1 VRGASWCVKLFNP
14 FKTGSNLASSTPV
27 LDTIRRMDA
36 RVDNRSLLQ
45 ALLADGRPLLLFTGL
60 ALVLSGLFALFLSI
74 TGHFLPHDVKFLGM
88 TERDLCAINQC
99 RIVHFMFHDRV
110 SFGGVLIA
118 IGSLYMWLAEFPLK
132 NREPWAWWTLL
143 LSGVVGFAS
152 FLTYLGYGYL
162 DSWHGLATLLLL
174 PCFFGGL
181 APSYRKLEGER
192 SFIRIFPRFDLSML
206 LPGDAYGAGRLLL
219 YLTAAGLVAGGLTI
233 MTVGMTVV
241 FVPQDLTYM
250 GMSAAEVH
258 AVNARLVP
266 LIAHDRAGF
275 GGGVAVTGILLF
287 LCTHCARPSR
297 SLWQVLCLAGAIG
310 FTCAIGVHPV
320 IGYTNWF
327 HLFPAVIGA
336 MLMALALI
344 LTYPR
349 MHQRI
354 SAPNPPHLAEA
365 RSA

>member
-1 VRGASWCVKLFNP
+1 
-14 FKTGSNLASSTPV
+14 
-27 LDTIRRMDA
+27 MDGRA
-36 RVDNRSLLQ
+36 DNRSLLQ

-60 ALVLSGLFALFLSI
+60 ALVLSAGFALFLSV

-162 DSWHGLATLLLL
+162 DSWHGVATAMLL
-174 PCFFGGL
+174 PCFGVGL
-181 APSYRKLEGER
+181 ALSYRTLDEPR
-192 SFIRIFPRFDLSML
+192 SWRVIVPRLTKDVL
-206 LPGDAYGAGRLLL
+206 LPRGRYEAGRLLL
-219 YLTAAGLVAGGLTI
+219 YVTAAGLIAGGLTI

-241 FVPQDLTYM
+241 FVPQDLSYM
-250 GMSAAEVH
+250 GMTDDELR
-258 AVNARLVP
+258 AVNPRLVP

-275 GGGVAVTGILLF
+275 GGGVAVSGILL
-287 LCTHCARPSR
+287 LCCVHGARPSR
-297 SLWQVLCLAGAIG
+297 SLWQVLSLAGVVG
-310 FTCAIGVHPV
+310 FACAVGVHPA
-320 IGYTNWF
+320 IGYTDWF
-327 HLFPAVIGA
+327 HLLPAVLGA
-336 MLMALALI
+336 VFMGVGLV

-349 MHQRI
+349 MH
-354 SAPNPPHLAEA
+354 A
-365 RSA
+365 RCEMANESHVVATHPV